1 MKYKFVSKAKMPSP
15 AEIKGTMNFGKVV
28 ANSKVLAGA
37 KITSAVL
44 KGTAAVKSAVVST
57 VSVAVVATST
67 YVVYPELFQ
76 KTTPEPEIMTETP
89 FVIPADTVATEEPV
103 VVDSSGVQPSVLADT
118 ISSVPAATNT
128 RSNKKIPRQS
138 PTQNDNHLVDK
149 NILIRA
155 SPLPDTD
162 ALMSHIHSQLKYPIQ
177 HLGDSIQGYVKL
189 LFKVNEEGQTEN
201 VKVLESLGKAFDSEA
216 IRVIRSYKKWR
227 PASYNGKPQE
237 GFFQIDIKF
246 EIK

>member
-1 MKYKFVSKAKMPSP
+1 M
-15 AEIKGTMNFGKVV
+15 
-28 ANSKVLAGA
+28 
-37 KITSAVL
+37 
-44 KGTAAVKSAVVST
+44 
-57 VSVAVVATST
+57 
-67 YVVYPELFQ
+67 
-76 KTTPEPEIMTETP
+76 
-89 FVIPADTVATEEPV
+89 IPADTVATEEPV

-201 VKVLESLGKAFDSEA
+201 FKVLESLGKAFDSEA